1 MMSNVDWDI
10 LRLRLSHG
18 AERDMQARERL
29 MPRDDEGRS
38 TRRSVPPPG
47 VTPRASAVLALL
59 YPVDGELHVPLTVRT
74 GSLRNHS
81 GEVSLPGGRWDHAD
95 GALDRTALRETWEE
109 LGVAP
114 EHVELVANLTPV
126 WIPVS
131 NFQITPF
138 VGFAAVR
145 PAFAPAHH
153 EVAELIEAPLRL
165 FLDPD
170 AVHSEVRNLRGA
182 PVRIPYF
189 AVAGHKVW
197 GATALVLAQLAGR
210 LREPLAH

>member
-1 MMSNVDWDI
+1 M
-10 LRLRLSHG
+10 
-18 AERDMQARERL
+18 EARERL

-38 TRRSVPPPG
+38 TRPASPPPG

-95 GALDRTALRETWEE
+95 GTLERTALRETWEE

-114 EHVELVANLTPV
+114 ERVELVANLTPV

-138 VGFAAVR
+138 VGFAAAR
-145 PAFAPAHH
+145 PAFAPARH
-153 EVAELIEAPLRL
+153 EVAELIEAPLRV

-170 AVHSEVRNLRGA
+170 AVRSEVRNLRGA
-182 PVRIPYF
+182 PVRVPYF
-189 AVAGHKVW
+189 AVADHKVW

-210 LREPLAH
+210 LREPLAQ